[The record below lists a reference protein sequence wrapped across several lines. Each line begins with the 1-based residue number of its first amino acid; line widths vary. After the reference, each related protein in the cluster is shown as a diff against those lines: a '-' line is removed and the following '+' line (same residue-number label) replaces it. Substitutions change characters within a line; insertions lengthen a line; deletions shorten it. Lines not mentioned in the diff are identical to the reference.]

1 MDLSKIKEKIQK
13 SEYVYTHH
21 AEIERNA
28 DNLTFYQ
35 IEEALLGGEIL
46 EEYPDTGRGES
57 CLVLGFSE
65 NIPIHIVCG
74 FRGDK
79 IAVITV
85 YVPGSKTFK
94 DPWTRRK
101 KNNEES

>member
-1 MDLSKIKEKIQK
+1 MSIHIMQRLN
-13 SEYVYTHH
+13 VML
-21 AEIERNA
+21 NA

-57 CLVLGFSE
+57 YLVLGFSE

-85 YVPGSKTFK
+85 YVPGSICA
-94 DPWTRRK
+94 WLQ
-101 KNNEES
+101 NI